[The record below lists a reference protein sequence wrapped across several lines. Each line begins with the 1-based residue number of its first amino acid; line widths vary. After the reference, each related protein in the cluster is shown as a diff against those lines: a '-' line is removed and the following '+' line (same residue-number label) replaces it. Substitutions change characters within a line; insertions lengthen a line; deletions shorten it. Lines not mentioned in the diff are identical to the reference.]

1 MVAVS
6 PFGKIQHMT
15 IDHKISVILLVLAL
29 GACSSSPPPKAPGT
43 NPGDMSAD
51 EHEKKAMQHE
61 QMAVDHEDKSDSVG
75 STGRTPLSE
84 EAARKQH
91 QSKADQEKD
100 IAKQHS
106 DAADKAA
113 KP

>member
-1 MVAVS
+1 M
-6 PFGKIQHMT
+6 K
-15 IDHKISVILLVLAL
+15 IDHRTSVVFLVLAL
-29 GACSSSPPPKAPGT
+29 GACSTSPPPKAPGT
-43 NPGDMSAD
+43 NPGDMSAE
-51 EHEKKAMQHE
+51 EHDKKAMQHE
-61 QMAVDHEDKSDSVG
+61 QMAAEHEEEAESVG

-91 QSKADQEKD
+91 QSKAAQEKD

>member
-1 MVAVS
+1 
-6 PFGKIQHMT
+6 MT
-15 IDHKISVILLVLAL
+15 FDRRISGVLFVLAL
-29 GACSSSPPPKAPGT
+29 GACSSAPPPKAPGT

-51 EHEKKAMQHE
+51 EHNKKAMQHE
-61 QMAVDHEDKSDSVG
+61 QMAADQEDQASSVG
-75 STGRTPLSE
+75 ATGRTPLSE
-84 EAARKQH
+84 DTARKQH
-91 QSKADQEKD
+91 LDKAAEEKD

>member
-1 MVAVS
+1 
-6 PFGKIQHMT
+6 MT
-15 IDHKISVILLVLAL
+15 IDHGTSVILLVLAL

-51 EHEKKAMQHE
+51 EHDKKAMQHE
-61 QMAVDHEDKSDSVG
+61 QMAAEHKDEANSVG

-91 QSKADQEKD
+91 QTKAAQEQD

-106 DAADKAA
+106 DAANKAA